1 MKSQLEIL
9 KLKNT
14 IPFNTYSY
22 KLNVGFNS
30 RMGHAE
36 EQIRDLEK
44 ENNELPI
51 LTRVRK
57 SIEKINKQSLKDLW
71 EV

>member
-1 MKSQLEIL
+1 MKNQLEIL

-14 IPFNTYSY
+14 IPFHTYSY

-44 ENNELPI
+44 ENNELPNPN
-51 LTRVRK
+51 K
-57 SIEKINKQSLKDLW
+57 SQEIDWKNKQSLKDLW